1 MNRLTNIS
9 LARPMAAAMV
19 SLFCGLL
26 LALPAQAQNL
36 CTSRASLVNPL
47 AVESARDP
55 GGIGGTGAVAARPG
69 LGGTGISEGGIGGT
83 GIVGVITGFAS
94 ICVNGVEVQFDASTP
109 VMDNGQRGLLR
120 QLAVGQVVAVR
131 AAGAGEAFSARN
143 IAVIHAAVG
152 PIEALDVATG
162 EFKILGQSA
171 RALVPADLAGLR
183 AGNWVRVSGHR
194 LAQGDIAASRIE
206 PIAPQTLA
214 QVYGLVRQIDA
225 DTLTVE
231 GTPIRLESAQL
242 PTGLA
247 PGREVLVSGQW
258 DGSTLHAQRV
268 QLEPTRDSLG
278 AVEQMVLEGYIHSV
292 GGRELSLGLGPLSLS
307 RDVQIVGG
315 SEAQL
320 AVNQRV
326 QISGRVGADQRVR
339 VDRIVFRHG
348 ASGSGRDATPQS
360 KRTEDA
366 SDGKD
371 ASSGKSSSEGKDAS
385 QSSGSSEGSD
395 SSSSSGSSSD
405 SGKSG
410 DSGSSSGSG
419 KSGDSGSSGGSGK
432 SGRSGSSSRGK

>member
-1 MNRLTNIS
+1 
-9 LARPMAAAMV
+9 
-19 SLFCGLL
+19 
-26 LALPAQAQNL
+26 
-36 CTSRASLVNPL
+36 
-47 AVESARDP
+47 
-55 GGIGGTGAVAARPG
+55 
-69 LGGTGISEGGIGGT
+69 
-83 GIVGVITGFAS
+83 
-94 ICVNGVEVQFDASTP
+94 
-109 VMDNGQRGLLR
+109 MDNGQRGLLR

-152 PIEALDVATG
+152 PIEALDAATG

-194 LAQGDIAASRIE
+194 LVQGDIAASRIE
-206 PIAPQTLA
+206 PIAPQALA
-214 QVYGLVRQIDA
+214 QVNGLVRQIDA

-231 GTPIRLESAQL
+231 GTPIRLESPQL

-268 QLEPTRDSLG
+268 QLEPTRNSLG
-278 AVEQMVLEGYIHSV
+278 AVEQVVLEGYVHSV
-292 GGRELSLGLGPLSLS
+292 SGRELSLGLGPLSLS

-320 AVNQRV
+320 AVNQRI

-339 VDRIVFRHG
+339 VDRIEFRNG
-348 ASGSGRDATPQS
+348 ASGSGRDATPES

-366 SDGKD
+366 SDDKD

-385 QSSGSSEGSD
+385 HSSGSSEGSD
-395 SSSSSGSSSD
+395 SSSSSGSSSGSGRSGD
-405 SGKSG
+405 SDSSSSSGKSG
-410 DSGSSSGSG
+410 DSGKSSGSG
-419 KSGDSGSSGGSGK
+419 SSGKSGGSGSSG
-432 SGRSGSSSRGK
+432 RGK